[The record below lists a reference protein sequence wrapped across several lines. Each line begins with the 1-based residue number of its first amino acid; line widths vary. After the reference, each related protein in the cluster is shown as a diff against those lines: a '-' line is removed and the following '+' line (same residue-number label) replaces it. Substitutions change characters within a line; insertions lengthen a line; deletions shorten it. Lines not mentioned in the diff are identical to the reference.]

1 MSFTINLK
9 SLRTQIRLM
18 LKREK
23 TLKPLKSLEFYQMNL
38 VRTMKTLYT
47 TLKELNFE
55 LAKRSTPTMVI
66 KSNQRRTCNLRKIG
80 SSKLNNPLFK
90 RKSKLCMRLLSIKLK
105 SQLPRQIHKMSKLIK
120 IQGK

>member
-66 KSNQRRTCNLRKIG
+66 RSNQRRTCNLRKIR
-80 SSKLNNPLFK
+80 SSKLNNLLIK